1 MPPSTLT
8 RPSPTSTDESNAS
21 SSKSALQLVSR
32 SALSPRGLQNYFTP
46 WGHNGLRVKCHFC
59 GALPPDA
66 VQPWQRWKWLSIH
79 TTMRHH
85 QTAPPRFR
93 TIEGKR

>member
-1 MPPSTLT
+1 MTQ
-8 RPSPTSTDESNAS
+8 TSTALQSMPTPEPKKNSN
-21 SSKSALQLVSR
+21 KSALQLVSR
-32 SALSPRGLQNYFTP
+32 SVLSPRGLQNYFTP
-46 WGHNGLRVKCHFC
+46 VGDHGLRVKCHYC
-59 GALPPDA
+59 GALPPQG

-85 QTAPPRFR
+85 QTPPPRFK